1 MKPRRPRPADRL
13 EDVIHAGA
21 TVFARRGYR
30 RTQMADVA
38 REMGV
43 SPGNL
48 YNYVE
53 GKDALFYLVLRRVLG
68 ERPGDRGPD
77 LPVAGASVTVTAEW
91 MANRLDFVSDF
102 PELEAAFARR
112 RPPNQDAEVETIVG
126 ELYDVLAR
134 MRLGV
139 DMLERSIEDVPE
151 LAMVF
156 GGVRRELFARYE
168 RYLRQRA
175 KAGTIR
181 VEEPEA
187 VAHLIVDLCSWAAR
201 RRPNDPHA
209 AGISDSA
216 ARRAVCCFVADALV
230 PGGGRSVPTNR
241 KERRQGHESGA
252 DLPAF
257 LGPRDPSAPNR

>member
-1 MKPRRPRPADRL
+1 MNAKTESKTRRPQPADRL
-13 EDVIHAGA
+13 EDVVHAGA
-21 TVFARRGYR
+21 TVFARRGYH

-68 ERPGDRGPD
+68 ERPGDRELE
-77 LPVAGASVTVTAEW
+77 LPVTGASVTVTSEW
-91 MANRLDFVSDF
+91 MESRLDFVSDF

-112 RPPNQDAEVETIVG
+112 RPPDQGAEIEAIVG

-139 DMLERSIEDVPE
+139 DMLERSVEDLPE

-156 GGVRRELFARYE
+156 GAVRRELFARYE

-175 KAGTIR
+175 KGGTIR

-216 ARRAVCCFVADALV
+216 ARRAVCAFIADALV
-230 PGGGRSVPTNR
+230 PGGGRNGLPTNR
-241 KERRQGHESGA
+241 KEGRGRR
-252 DLPAF
+252 
-257 LGPRDPSAPNR
+257 